1 MTKRFSQIAIVD
13 GDTPKSIE
21 FYKKMRAIGV
31 NDVIVTLSLP
41 GYSSYLEVAEIHTD
55 IARRMGMRV
64 HAALSTDLR
73 NQFLVNSNLFV
84 TYKNICNNTDVSI
97 TK

>member
-41 GYSSYLEVAEIHTD
+41 GYSS
-55 IARRMGMRV
+55 
-64 HAALSTDLR
+64 
-73 NQFLVNSNLFV
+73 
-84 TYKNICNNTDVSI
+84 
-97 TK
+97 